1 MKAPRAR
8 RLFALSAAGVLLA
21 GGAAIGTAGTASA
34 APAPAGTSA
43 TVDHG
48 SCGWWSSNCY
58 GRRGDRGALYGP
70 GYGYGYGFGYN
81 QNSVVV
87 IVL

>member
-8 RLFALSAAGVLLA
+8 RLLALSAAGVLLA

-34 APAPAGTSA
+34 ATPRTSA
-43 TVDHG
+43 TTNHG
-48 SCGWWSSNCY
+48 CGWWSSNCY
-58 GRRGDRGALYGP
+58 GHRSGRGALYGP

-81 QNSVVV
+81 PGSV
-87 IVL
+87 IVIVP

>member
-21 GGAAIGTAGTASA
+21 GGAAIGAAGTASA
-34 APAPAGTSA
+34 ATPQTTSV
-43 TVDHG
+43 TTNHG
-48 SCGWWSSNCY
+48 CGWWSSNCY
-58 GRRGDRGALYGP
+58 GHRGDRGALYGP

-81 QNSVVV
+81 QSSVVV